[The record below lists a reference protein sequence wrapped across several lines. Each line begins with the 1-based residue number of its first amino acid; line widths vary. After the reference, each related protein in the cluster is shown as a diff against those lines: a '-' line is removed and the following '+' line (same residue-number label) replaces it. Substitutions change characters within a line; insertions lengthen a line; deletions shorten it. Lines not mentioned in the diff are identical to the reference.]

1 MLHQSWE
8 KWERCQPQEEAE
20 DHNAVSKQPNMKMM
34 LTEKRIWSSW
44 WCIKLAKDEADA
56 NKNQTRLKSVV
67 GIREE
72 FCPDDAAFFQDCPVI
87 NRRKLQN
94 DTAWVCRGGGNHI
107 HARMTL
113 HGLNRSGHPACSVPS
128 ALPTLHRFYECRYAD
143 DNHRWSRYFT
153 NLLYPNRMALGFF
166 TVSFPGESMTLSLV
180 TLAQYYPSKI
190 PIFDAKPLIS
200 EVVTLSLLCFSSAN
214 HLLSQSRRRILNV
227 TESDIT

>member
-1 MLHQSWE
+1 MMMHQIGKRWSWCQQKSNEIKECCWHQGRILPRWCSIFPRLPSHQQE
-8 KWERCQPQEEAE
+8 KA
-20 DHNAVSKQPNMKMM
+20 SKWYSMGM
-34 LTEKRIWSSW
+34 S
-44 WCIKLAKDEADA
+44 
-56 NKNQTRLKSVV
+56 
-67 GIREE
+67 
-72 FCPDDAAFFQDCPVI
+72 
-87 NRRKLQN
+87 
-94 DTAWVCRGGGNHI
+94 GGGNHI

-227 TESDIT
+227 TESDIS